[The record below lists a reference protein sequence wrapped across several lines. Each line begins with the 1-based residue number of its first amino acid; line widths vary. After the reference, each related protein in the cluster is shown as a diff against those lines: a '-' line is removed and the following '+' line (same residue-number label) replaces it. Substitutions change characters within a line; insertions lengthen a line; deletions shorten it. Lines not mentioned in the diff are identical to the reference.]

1 MTKDQWVMVLTF
13 VASLISLA
21 ASTLALP
28 PTVTPYL
35 VFAVGV
41 INLALAVFFGV
52 NKPVAASFKAGAESV
67 K

>member
-13 VASLISLA
+13 VASVVSLA
-21 ASTLALP
+21 VSALALP
-28 PTVTPYL
+28 ANVAMILTFV
-35 VFAVGV
+35 VGV